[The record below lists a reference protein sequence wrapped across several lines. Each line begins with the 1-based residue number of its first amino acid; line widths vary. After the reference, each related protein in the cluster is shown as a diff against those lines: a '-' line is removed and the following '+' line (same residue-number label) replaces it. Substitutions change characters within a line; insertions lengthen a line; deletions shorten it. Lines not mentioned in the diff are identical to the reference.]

1 MKHPT
6 VLLPAEE
13 QPEDPVQ
20 QVVMS
25 SRSGMTHA
33 EVRHQH
39 RSRHLLHPSRKQ
51 ELKVGESPFNLS
63 APNPFVKIN
72 IAI

>member
-1 MKHPT
+1 MEHPT
-6 VLLPAEE
+6 VLLPAKEWV
-13 QPEDPVQ
+13 EDPVQ

-33 EVRHQH
+33 EVRGQC

-51 ELKVGESPFNLS
+51 ELKVGELPFNLS
-63 APNPFVKIN
+63 ICPKPLC
-72 IAI
+72 